1 MLLKRYVVKI
11 KWNWVEGHC
20 FYKGDWE
27 TAALRLYLWDKTQD
41 LGGPAAPSLQ
51 WIPYSQA
58 KRESLGVLCHSW
70 SVTPS
75 CPPLSSSDSWWT
87 IWFSID
93 CQEEERERGYNRS
106 GFPFFFLT
114 LSMYH
119 FYSFFKI
126 LLFIYLAAQVFVV
139 LQELSSS
146 WWAGLVTLKHVRSS
160 QTRDWTSVRCI
171 ARQILNQ

>member
-1 MLLKRYVVKI
+1 MDDRISYKKEIRPLDSDFLRDRWWNNMLLKRYVVKI

-119 FYSFFKI
+119 FYSFF
-126 LLFIYLAAQVFVV
+126 
-139 LQELSSS
+139 
-146 WWAGLVTLKHVRSS
+146 
-160 QTRDWTSVRCI
+160 
-171 ARQILNQ
+171 